1 MRVRSRKLLYSY
13 AALLFVLGFIFVY
26 MVNKERLIVF
36 TFLAGA
42 FILLMVIYE
51 EWTRYVLR
59 KKDKGNKLTLE
70 TRNIKV
76 SVSFLND
83 LF

>member
-1 MRVRSRKLLYSY
+1 MRIRSRKLLYSY

-42 FILLMVIYE
+42 FILMMVIYE

-59 KKDKGNKLTLE
+59 KKDEGKK
-70 TRNIKV
+70 
-76 SVSFLND
+76 
-83 LF
+83 